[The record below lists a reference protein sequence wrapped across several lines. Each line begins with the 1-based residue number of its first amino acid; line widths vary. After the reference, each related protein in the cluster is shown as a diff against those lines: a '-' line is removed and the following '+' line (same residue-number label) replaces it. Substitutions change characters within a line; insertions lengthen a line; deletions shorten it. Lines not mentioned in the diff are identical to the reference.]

1 MEPDELLERFRKL
14 QVWSAHG
21 QRAPHKPLLALWAI
35 GRCLRGEERL
45 ASYLDA
51 DRALR
56 KLLRAFGPH
65 RRVIHTEQPF
75 WRLRTDG
82 VWEVQDAERV
92 TLTTKGDAHRSSLLG
107 NDIHAG
113 FPESIQCALQAD
125 EALAERVAHALVKAH
140 FPPTVHDEVLEAVGI
155 EMDHEPGYEQSRQR
169 KRNREFRERV
179 LSAYGY
185 ACAVCGFAVCHEGEP
200 LALEAAHI
208 KWHQARGPDI
218 VRNGLSLCALH
229 HRLFDKGAFTVSP
242 HRRIVIARNVSGSG
256 FTETLGRFDAKAL
269 SPPVSADD
277 VPDPRF
283 SAWHAREV
291 FGCPEHPRS
300 GRQVTRVRT

>member
-1 MEPDELLERFRKL
+1 MEPDELLQRFRKL
-14 QVWSAHG
+14 QVWSANG

-45 ASYLDA
+45 ASYQDA
-51 DRALR
+51 DQALT

-65 RRVIHTEQPF
+65 RKVIHTEQPF
-75 WRLRTDG
+75 WRLKTDG
-82 VWEVQDAERV
+82 VWEVQGAERV
-92 TLTTKGDAHRSSLLG
+92 TVTTKGDAHKSSLLG

-113 FPESIQCALQAD
+113 FPEPVQRAFQAD
-125 EALAERVAHALVKAH
+125 EAFAERVAHMLVKAH

-155 EMDHEPGYEQSRQR
+155 EAGHEPGYEQSRR
-169 KRNREFRERV
+169 KKRDREFRERV
-179 LSAYGY
+179 LSAYGH
-185 ACAVCGFAVCHEGEP
+185 ACAVCGFAVRQEREP

-229 HRLFDKGAFTVSP
+229 HRLFDKGAFTVSQGK
-242 HRRIVIARNVSGSG
+242 RIVIARNVSGSG
-256 FTETLGRFDAKAL
+256 FKETLGKFDAKAL
-269 SPPVSADD
+269 APPANPDDSPDL
-277 VPDPRF
+277 RF

-291 FGCPEHPRS
+291 FGCPEYAKNSR
-300 GRQVTRVRT
+300 